1 MRGMNRLRLRL
12 RSLFRNTRVEQELD
26 EELRYH
32 LERLIDDYVAAGIQP
47 AEARYRALREMGA
60 IEARKEECRDARGLA
75 LVDSLR
81 QDVTYALR
89 ALRKSPGFSAVA
101 ILSLAIGI
109 GANTTIFTFVNAVLL
124 EPLPYPGSERLVT
137 LTEHTLD
144 SSKPLSVHP
153 TTFVAWR
160 ARARSFEALALTQSP
175 PLNVMG
181 PDGAEQLARLMT
193 TGEFFH
199 AFGVGPALGR
209 NFTEDELQPR
219 SASVVILGH
228 GFWQRRFGGDTTVL
242 GRQLI
247 LPDGS
252 LTIVGVGP
260 PGFRIGVV
268 EPEVFTPLGIDPAN
282 PAATGSRAFQA
293 YARLAAGTTLEAA
306 QAEMSVIASAL
317 RQQERAAEGMDVFVF
332 GLRDFLVRDARLS
345 LQLLMAV
352 VATVL
357 VIGCVNLA
365 GLLMARGL
373 ARRGEFAVRAAL
385 GASRG
390 RLVRQL
396 IVESLVLSAVGGLA
410 GLVLAHWA
418 IQALVAFT
426 AGALTSGASGQVRL
440 ETTALFFT
448 LSASIATAVA
458 FGLVPAWQTSHVAPE
473 TALRERS
480 RGAVGNRRHQRIRRV
495 LVVTEVALAV
505 VLLIGAGLLLRT
517 FSNLVRVDLGFQPEG
532 TVTMGMFLGVR
543 PPGARI
549 AALDRILDR
558 VEQVPGVKAAG
569 TIQFLPLRGAACGT
583 GFWREVHAATR
594 DSARTQP
601 TECSLVSRGFFA
613 AMGIPVVQGR
623 PFDRRD
629 TEASP
634 RVLVVNQSF
643 ARRYF
648 TDGRVLGQR
657 IFVQSSNQAIAEI
670 VGVVGDVH
678 HNGLTSDPVPTVFLL
693 HAQTPGYI
701 TNLVVRTTG
710 DPMAHAAA
718 IRRAIQEADPTQAVS
733 AAGTLEEDVAKVLAR
748 PRLQATL
755 VASLAIVA
763 VGLAVI
769 GVYGLIAY
777 VVTQRT
783 REIGI
788 RLALGATN
796 RRIFGELFQE
806 GAGLIAGGLAI
817 GIAVAVLLRGVVATL
832 VFGVTPGDP
841 LTYSLAAV
849 AFLGVALIG
858 VAIPAHR
865 GSRVEPVSA
874 LRWE

>member
-1 MRGMNRLRLRL
+1 MRVIM
-12 RSLFRNTRVEQELD
+12 
-26 EELRYH
+26 
-32 LERLIDDYVAAGIQP
+32 
-47 AEARYRALREMGA
+47 
-60 IEARKEECRDARGLA
+60 
-75 LVDSLR
+75 DSLR

-124 EPLPYPGSERLVT
+124 EPLPYPASHRLVT
-137 LTEHTLD
+137 LSEHTLD
-144 SSKPLSVHP
+144 SSAPLSVHP
-153 TTFVAWR
+153 AMFAAWR
-160 ARARSFEALALTQSP
+160 ARARSFDALVLTQSP

-181 PDGAEQLARLMT
+181 PDGAEQLSRLQT
-193 TGEFFH
+193 TGELFRV
-199 AFGVGPALGR
+199 FGVSPALGR
-209 NFTEDELQPR
+209 NFADDELRPR
-219 SASVVILGH
+219 GAPVVILGY
-228 GFWQRRFGGDTTVL
+228 GFWQRRFGSDPVL
-242 GRQLI
+242 GRQLP

-252 LTIVGVGP
+252 LTIVGVAP

-268 EPEVFTPLGIDPAN
+268 EPEVFTPLVIDPAN

-293 YARLAAGTTLEAA
+293 FGRLAAGTTLEAA
-306 QAEMSVIASAL
+306 RAEMSVIAAAL
-317 RQQERAAEGMDVFVF
+317 RREEKAAEGMDVFVF
-332 GLRDFLVRDARLS
+332 NLRDFLVRDARPS

-357 VIGCVNLA
+357 LIGCVNLA

-373 ARRGEFAVRAAL
+373 ARRGELAVRAAL
-385 GASRG
+385 GAGRG
-390 RLVRQL
+390 RLIRQL
-396 IVESLVLSAVGGLA
+396 IVESLVLSALGGLA
-410 GLVLAHWA
+410 GLVLAQWSIH
-418 IQALVAFT
+418 ALVALT
-426 AGALTSGASGQVRL
+426 AGALTSGAPGEVRL
-440 ETTALFFT
+440 ETTALLFT
-448 LSASIATAVA
+448 FAASIATAVA
-458 FGLVPAWQTSHVAPE
+458 FGLVPAWQAGHVHPE
-473 TALRERS
+473 AALRDRS
-480 RGAVGNRRHQRIRRV
+480 RGSIGDRRHQRLRRL

-517 FSNLVRVDLGFQPEG
+517 FSNLVRIDLGFEPEG

-543 PPGARI
+543 PPAARI

-583 GFWREVHAATR
+583 GFWHEVHAASK
-594 DSARTQP
+594 DPARTQP
-601 TECSLVSRGFFA
+601 TECSLVSRGYFA
-613 AMGIPVVQGR
+613 AMGIPVLQGR

-629 TEASP
+629 TGASH

-648 TDGRVLGQR
+648 ADGRVLGQR
-657 IFVQSSNQAIAEI
+657 ILVQSSNQALAAI

-678 HNGLTSDPVPTVFLL
+678 HSGLTSDPVPTVFLL

-718 IRRAIQEADPTQAVS
+718 IRRAIHEADPTQAVS
-733 AAGTLEEDVAKVLAR
+733 AAGTLDEDVAKVLAR

-755 VASLAIVA
+755 VAALAIVA

-777 VVTQRT
+777 VVAQRT
-783 REIGI
+783 PEIGI
-788 RLALGATN
+788 RLALGATHG
-796 RRIFGELFQE
+796 RIFRELFRE
-806 GAGLIAGGLAI
+806 GASLVVSGLAL
-817 GIAVAVLLRGVVATL
+817 GILAAVLLRGLLATL

-841 LTYSLAAV
+841 MTYSMAAL
-849 AFLGVALIG
+849 AFLAVALIS
-858 VAIPAHR
+858 VAIPAQR
-865 GSRVEPVSA
+865 GSRVQPVSA
-874 LRWE
+874 LR

>member
-1 MRGMNRLRLRL
+1 MRWVTRLRLRL
-12 RSLFRNTRVEQELD
+12 RSLFRSGRVEQELD

-32 LERLIDDYVAAGIQP
+32 LDRLVDNYLAAGMSP
-47 AEARYRALREMGA
+47 SEARYHAHREMGA
-60 IEARKEECRDARGLA
+60 IELRKEECRDARGLA

-89 ALRKSPGFSAVA
+89 ALRKSPAFSVVA

-137 LTEHTLD
+137 LHEHLLD
-144 SSKPLSVHP
+144 SAKPLSVHP
-153 TTFVAWR
+153 ATFVAWR

-181 PDGAEQLARLMT
+181 PNGAEQLSRMMM
-193 TGEFFH
+193 TGELFQ
-199 AFGVGPALGR
+199 AFGVRPALGR
-209 NFTEDELQPR
+209 TFTEDELRPR
-219 SASVVILGH
+219 GGPVVILGH
-228 GFWQRRFGGDTTVL
+228 GFWQRWFGGDPTVL
-242 GRQLI
+242 GRQLTV
-247 LPDGS
+247 PDGS

-260 PGFRIGVV
+260 PGFRIGVA
-268 EPEVFTPLGIDPAN
+268 EPDVFTPLGIDPAN

-293 YARLAAGTTLEAA
+293 YGRLAAGTTLDAA
-306 QAEMSVIASAL
+306 QSEMSVIAAAL
-317 RQQERAAEGMDVFVF
+317 RQQERAVEGMDVFVF
-332 GLRDFLVRDARLS
+332 GLRDFLVRDARPS

-352 VATVL
+352 VASVL

-365 GLLMARGL
+365 GLLLARGL

-385 GASRG
+385 GASRS

-396 IVESLVLSAVGGLA
+396 VVESVVLSALGGLA
-410 GLVLAHWA
+410 GVVLAHWA
-418 IQALVAFT
+418 IQALVALT
-426 AGALTSGASGQVRL
+426 AGALTVGVSGPVRL
-440 ETTALFFT
+440 DAMCLFFT
-448 LSASIATAVA
+448 FAASIATAVA
-458 FGLVPAWQTSHVAPE
+458 FGLVPAWQASHVNPE
-473 TALRERS
+473 MALHERS
-480 RGAVGNRRHQRIRRV
+480 RGSVGDRRHHRIRKL

-505 VLLIGAGLLLRT
+505 VLLIGAGLLVRT
-517 FSNLVRVDLGFQPEG
+517 FSSLVRVDLGFRPEG

-543 PPGARI
+543 PPEARI

-558 VEQVPGVKAAG
+558 VEQVADVKAAG
-569 TIQFLPLRGAACGT
+569 TIQFLPLQGAACGT
-583 GFWREVHAATR
+583 GFWSEAHATAK
-594 DSARTQP
+594 DPARTQP
-601 TECSLVSRGFFA
+601 TECSLISRGYFA
-613 AMGIPVVQGR
+613 AMGIPVLQGR
-623 PFDRRD
+623 PFDERD
-629 TEASP
+629 TTAAP

-648 TDGRVLGQR
+648 TDGRVLGRR
-657 IFVQSSNQAIAEI
+657 ILVQASNQALAEI

-718 IRRAIQEADPTQAVS
+718 IRRAIHEADPTQAVS
-733 AAGTLEEDVAKVLAR
+733 AVGTLDEAVAKILAR

-755 VASLAIVA
+755 VASFAVIA

-783 REIGI
+783 QEIGI
-788 RLALGATN
+788 RLALGATS
-796 RRIFGELFQE
+796 RRIFSELFSE
-806 GAGLIAGGLAI
+806 GAWLVIGGLAI
-817 GIAVAVLLRGVVATL
+817 GVGAAVLLRRLVATL

-841 LTYSLAAV
+841 LTYSIAALV
-849 AFLGVALIG
+849 FLGVALVG
-858 VAIPAHR
+858 VAIPARR

-874 LRWE
+874 LRGE

>member
-1 MRGMNRLRLRL
+1 
-12 RSLFRNTRVEQELD
+12 
-26 EELRYH
+26 
-32 LERLIDDYVAAGIQP
+32 
-47 AEARYRALREMGA
+47 
-60 IEARKEECRDARGLA
+60 
-75 LVDSLR
+75 
-81 QDVTYALR
+81 
-89 ALRKSPGFSAVA
+89 
-101 ILSLAIGI
+101 
-109 GANTTIFTFVNAVLL
+109 
-124 EPLPYPGSERLVT
+124 
-137 LTEHTLD
+137 
-144 SSKPLSVHP
+144 
-153 TTFVAWR
+153 
-160 ARARSFEALALTQSP
+160 
-175 PLNVMG
+175 
-181 PDGAEQLARLMT
+181 
-193 TGEFFH
+193 
-199 AFGVGPALGR
+199 
-209 NFTEDELQPR
+209 
-219 SASVVILGH
+219 
-228 GFWQRRFGGDTTVL
+228 
-242 GRQLI
+242 
-247 LPDGS
+247 
-252 LTIVGVGP
+252 VGP
-260 PGFRIGVV
+260 PGFRIGVF
-268 EPEVFTPLGIDPAN
+268 EPEVFTPLGIDPAT

-293 YARLAAGTTLEAA
+293 YGRLAGGTTLAAA
-306 QAEMSVIASAL
+306 QAEMSVIAAAL

-332 GLRDFLVRDARLS
+332 GLRDFFVRDARPS

-396 IVESLVLSAVGGLA
+396 IIESLVLSALGGLA
-410 GLVLAHWA
+410 GLILAHWA
-418 IQALVAFT
+418 SQSLVALT

-440 ETTALFFT
+440 ESTALFFT
-448 LSASIATAVA
+448 LAASIATAVA

-473 TALRERS
+473 TLRERS
-480 RGAVGNRRHQRIRRV
+480 RGSVGDRCHQRIRRV

-543 PPGARI
+543 PPEARI

-558 VEQVPGVKAAG
+558 VEQVPGVKAVG
-569 TIQFLPLRGAACGT
+569 TIQFLPLRGAACAT
-583 GFWREVHAATR
+583 GFWQEVHAATK
-594 DSARTQP
+594 DPARTQP
-601 TECSLVSRGFFA
+601 AECSLVSRGYFA
-613 AMGIPVVQGR
+613 AMGIPVLQGR
-623 PFDRRD
+623 PFDRGD
-629 TEASP
+629 TDAAP

-657 IFVQSSNQAIAEI
+657 ILVQSSNQAIAEI

-701 TNLVVRTTG
+701 TNLVVRTSG

-718 IRRAIQEADPTQAVS
+718 IRGAIHEADPAQAVS
-733 AAGTLEEDVAKVLAR
+733 AAGTLDEDVAKVLAR
-748 PRLQATL
+748 PRLQAAL
-755 VASLAIVA
+755 VTSLAIVA

-783 REIGI
+783 QEIGI

-806 GAGLIAGGLAI
+806 GAWLVAGGLAL
-817 GIAVAVLLRGVVATL
+817 GIAAAVFLRGLVATL

-841 LTYSLAAV
+841 LTYSIAV
-849 AFLGVALIG
+849 LVFLGVALIS